1 VSKLEGVVFM
11 GVDFE
16 YFRQGEVFLFGVF
29 SNPIILFV
37 DEFEDAGVEF
47 AGVV

>member
-1 VSKLEGVVFM
+1 VY
-11 GVDFE
+11 FE

-29 SNPIILFV
+29 PYPIVLFV